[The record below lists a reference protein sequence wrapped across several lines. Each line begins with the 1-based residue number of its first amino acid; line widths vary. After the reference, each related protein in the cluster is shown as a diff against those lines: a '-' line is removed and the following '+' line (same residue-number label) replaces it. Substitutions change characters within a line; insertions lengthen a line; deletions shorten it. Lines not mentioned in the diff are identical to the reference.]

1 MGNVHN
7 FCSVGLKI
15 SGVAPIV
22 GYSLFD
28 FENESVTSITAA
40 ITEPHTLAFL
50 GTTTGSI
57 KKVLLSGPH
66 PGEYGSVE
74 IDTGN
79 IILPDTMMS
88 PKQDYL
94 YVLSKQRVMQKR
106 KKIRMASFNYFF
118 SISIVA
124 KTILN
129 YFSIFIDYEIES

>member
-1 MGNVHN
+1 MGNVYS

-22 GYSLFD
+22 AYSLFD
-28 FENESVTSITAA
+28 FDNESVTSVTAA

-50 GTTTGSI
+50 GTTNGLI

-74 IDTGN
+74 IDPGN

-88 PKQDYL
+88 PRQDYL
-94 YVLSKQRVMQKR
+94 YVLSKQRVML
-106 KKIRMASFNYFF
+106 KKTKKKNPVTSHR
-118 SISIVA
+118 VP
-124 KTILN
+124 L
-129 YFSIFIDYEIES
+129 